1 MLTASELADLAGC
14 DEERV
19 GRLVEAG
26 YLAPVGE
33 RFSASD
39 VPRIRLAEAF
49 ERAGITVEDI
59 VRGIEGRGA
68 PRRLVPRAPPG
79 GSQGRGGAGVAPSGA
94 AVLSTLARQT
104 QLVFH
109 GHKVMTGG

>member
-59 VRGIEGRGA
+59 VRGIEAGA
-68 PRRLVPRAPPG
+68 LQD
-79 GSQGRGGAGVAPSGA
+79 GSFHALHPVALKGVAEPVSLHRA
-94 AVLSTLARQT
+94 LRS
-104 QLVFH
+104 
-109 GHKVMTGG
+109 